1 MEKLS
6 IRKRIL
12 TDIMEKRP
20 DAKLTRNK
28 YRVIAKMIH
37 EMFPDETLEISQQ
50 RLADILAEA
59 INGDRDWRLLAHD
72 TDTQGKQ
79 RLSEEWQINNGYSR
93 FS

>member
-6 IRKRIL
+6 IRKTIL

-20 DAKLTRNK
+20 DAKLTKNK

-37 EMFPDETLEISQQ
+37 EMYPDETSVIPQSK
-50 RLADILAEA
+50 LADILAEA

-72 TDTQGKQ
+72 TATEEKQ

-93 FS
+93 FH